1 MSVYLQRLLPSPRA
15 KTSVLPRTEN
25 NSIKDNIIGDVRNPF
40 RLKNKATAENEIRD
54 FRTLFE
60 SQKED
65 YFKPVKNGN
74 AFSVNDIE

>member
-40 RLKNKATAENEIRD
+40 RLKKKSMTTQLKI
-54 FRTLFE
+54 
-60 SQKED
+60 
-65 YFKPVKNGN
+65 
-74 AFSVNDIE
+74 